1 MGAKIRIVVDYTTPP
16 AHNEP
21 RPRRNAAG
29 RNSGAAAEWIANF
42 QTASYITAIGEEV
55 VMKGPSSVTA
65 TAVTIGSGLWLLIM
79 LTLTGIL
86 PKFNPVA
93 DNTG

>member
-1 MGAKIRIVVDYTTPP
+1 
-16 AHNEP
+16 
-21 RPRRNAAG
+21 
-29 RNSGAAAEWIANF
+29 
-42 QTASYITAIGEEV
+42 
-55 VMKGPSSVTA
+55 MKGPSSVTA